1 MLSSI
6 LISLAAAVSVTFAC
20 DACNGPLSEVVHE
33 RNVRRM
39 QPEASGA
46 TTGPKGPL
54 EWGQINFLQS
64 VRIIFHSLMISA
76 WVTN

>member
-1 MLSSI
+1 MLSSF
-6 LISLAAAVSVTFAC
+6 LVGLVTTVAAVYAC

-46 TTGPKGPL
+46 ATGPKGPL
-54 EWGQINFLQS
+54 EWGQINFLQTVS
-64 VRIIFHSLMISA
+64 SNIVLY
-76 WVTN
+76 T